1 MIGASS
7 RDIRLTQTVHLNT
20 KKKLPLNVHMN
31 TTLGELL
38 SDERTIPFGL
48 EFKNRMDA
56 FFGAPADVPDIDHS
70 SSKEAISDAMNN
82 AMIASMP
89 LRNVLTFGL
98 VGKEELQKMLN
109 KINSL

>member
-1 MIGASS
+1 
-7 RDIRLTQTVHLNT
+7 
-20 KKKLPLNVHMN
+20 MN

-48 EFKNRMDA
+48 DFKKRMDA
-56 FFGAPADVPDIDHS
+56 FFGAPDIPDIDSS

-82 AMIASMP
+82 AMVASMP

-98 VGKEELQKMLN
+98 IDKEELQKMLDE
-109 KINSL
+109 INQL